1 MGINDEYS
9 RDAYQYEQS
18 WDSDD
23 SDEFDLQVDPE
34 DWQAIYSEELLNAWM
49 TIRVWHEDRYLPLQV
64 TYNSFTGFVL
74 NPFPWYTHASGPMSI
89 ACSTIW
95 DEISKIKV
103 ISERVVPE
111 QFWGW
116 FKHNIEKR

>member
-23 SDEFDLQVDPE
+23 SDEFDSHLDPE
-34 DWQAIYSEELLNAWM
+34 DWQAVYSEELLNAWM
-49 TIRVWHEDRYLPLQV
+49 TIRVWHEDRYLPVPV
-64 TYNSFTGFVL
+64 TYNSFIEFVL
-74 NPFPWYTHASGPMSI
+74 NPAPWYIYAHEPESSV
-89 ACSTIW
+89 CSTIW
-95 DEISKIKV
+95 NEISKIQV
-103 ISERVVPE
+103 VSERVNRE

>member
-64 TYNSFTGFVL
+64 TYNSFIGFVL
-74 NPFPWYTHASGPMSI
+74 NPFPWYTYATDAPSP

-103 ISERVVPE
+103 ISERVGRE

>member
-23 SDEFDLQVDPE
+23 SDEFDSQLDPE
-34 DWQAIYSEELLNAWM
+34 DWQALYSEELLNAWM
-49 TIRVWHEDRYLPLQV
+49 TIRVCYEDQYLPV
-64 TYNSFTGFVL
+64 KATYNSFIDLVL
-74 NPFPWYTHASGPMSI
+74 NPLPWYSSDHPSPV
-89 ACSTIW
+89 CHTIW
-95 DEISKIKV
+95 SEISKIKV
-103 ISERVVPE
+103 ISERVGLE

-116 FKHNIEKR
+116 FKHNIEK